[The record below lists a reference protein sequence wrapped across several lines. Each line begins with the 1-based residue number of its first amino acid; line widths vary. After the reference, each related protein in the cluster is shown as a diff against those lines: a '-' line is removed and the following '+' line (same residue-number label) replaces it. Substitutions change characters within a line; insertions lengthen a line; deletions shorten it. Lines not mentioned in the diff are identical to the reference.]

1 MQPRPLLQMPLDVN
15 CPCKPSTHDTP
26 HQRLHNV
33 VPHVPPP
40 QLTPS
45 MAAPP
50 WPFRPQPL
58 KSSLAVPSLS
68 PHLIH
73 KHTNLALSKWGRL
86 QLFLCLP
93 LLPAGPQPCSPTTP
107 NLGLPAS
114 ALARLLIATAA
125 GRFLGPAS
133 DQATLPKAVRWL
145 PTRWSQSHP
154 ALMPRRPRMIWPQS
168 PSFPFLNYT
177 PTRQSLPRPHRCTQ
191 LLLLTGAIPALPHQA
206 PQTSPSPPFLS

>member
-26 HQRLHNV
+26 HQGLHNV

-86 QLFLCLP
+86 QLFLRLP

-114 ALARLLIATAA
+114 ALARLLSLQQLEGSWVLHQTRPLYPRLCDGFPHDGAK
-125 GRFLGPAS
+125 
-133 DQATLPKAVRWL
+133 ATLP
-145 PTRWSQSHP
+145 
-154 ALMPRRPRMIWPQS
+154 
-168 PSFPFLNYT
+168 
-177 PTRQSLPRPHRCTQ
+177 
-191 LLLLTGAIPALPHQA
+191 
-206 PQTSPSPPFLS
+206 